1 MGEIRFDGRVA
12 IVTGAGGGLGRE
24 HALLLASRGARVVVN
39 DLGGATD
46 GTGASA
52 GPAERTVKE
61 IADLG
66 GEAVADTSTV
76 ATVEGGQAIVDTA
89 LAAFGRVDVVISN
102 AGILRDKAFHNMT
115 PELLGPVLDVHLK
128 GAFHVIRPAWA
139 QMREAG
145 YGRVLVTTSN
155 AGLLGNF
162 GQSNY
167 GAAKLGLVGLA
178 RVLAQEGARHNI
190 KVNALAPIARTRMT
204 EELLGPLAPKLD
216 PALVAP
222 VAAWLVSE
230 ECPVTGEVYSAGGG
244 RVARFFVGLTQG
256 YADPALTPEDVRDH
270 VDQIRD
276 ETGYSVPAG
285 AADELSWLVE
295 RLR

>member
-46 GTGASA
+46 GTGASS
-52 GPAERTVKE
+52 GPAEQTVKE

-76 ATVEGGQAIVDTA
+76 ATVEGGQVIVDTA
-89 LAAFGRVDVVISN
+89 LEAFGRVDIVISN
-102 AGILRDKAFHNMT
+102 AGILRDKAFHNIT
-115 PELLGPVLDVHLK
+115 PELLDPVLDVHLK
-128 GAFHVIRPAWA
+128 GAFHVIRPAWVK
-139 QMREAG
+139 MREAG
-145 YGRVLVTTSN
+145 YGRVLVTASN
-155 AGLLGNF
+155 SGILGNF

-167 GAAKLGLVGLA
+167 GAAKMGLVGLA

-204 EELLGPLAPKLD
+204 EELLAPKLD
-216 PALVAP
+216 PGLVAP

-230 ECPVTGEVYSAGGG
+230 ECPVTGEIYSAGGG
-244 RVARFFVGLTQG
+244 RVARFFIGLTEG
-256 YADPALTPEDVRDH
+256 YANPALTPEDVRDH
-270 VDQIRD
+270 LDQIRD
-276 ETGYSVPAG
+276 ETGYSVPSG
-285 AADELSWLVE
+285 VADELSSLVE